1 MDRSLVVC
9 SFQVSKFNEFKM
21 TITTTQTL
29 NQKAAKKGGKERAPI
44 IPKENAPFTLGQI
57 KGAIPPHL
65 FKHSMLVRLPS
76 PSFYLFIRHYIYY
89 YALIIEFL
97 LFASLLRF
105 YISISNAFHLHGRRF
120 AAAAF

>member
-1 MDRSLVVC
+1 
-9 SFQVSKFNEFKM
+9 M

-65 FKHSMLVRLPS
+65 FKHSMLVRTPFAFALIINYS
-76 PSFYLFIRHYIYY
+76 PLLLLQYCYD
-89 YALIIEFL
+89 LIIEFL
-97 LFASLLRF
+97 LFEASLLRLTF
-105 YISISNAFHLHGRRF
+105 QLRMHFIWTKGRYV
-120 AAAAF
+120 ATANLYLL

>member
-1 MDRSLVVC
+1 
-9 SFQVSKFNEFKM
+9 M

-65 FKHSMLVRLPS
+65 FKHSMLVRTTFAFALIINYS
-76 PSFYLFIRHYIYY
+76 PLLLLQYCYD
-89 YALIIEFL
+89 LIIEFL
-97 LFASLLRF
+97 LFAASLLRLTF
-105 YISISNAFHLHGRRF
+105 QLRMHFI
-120 AAAAF
+120 